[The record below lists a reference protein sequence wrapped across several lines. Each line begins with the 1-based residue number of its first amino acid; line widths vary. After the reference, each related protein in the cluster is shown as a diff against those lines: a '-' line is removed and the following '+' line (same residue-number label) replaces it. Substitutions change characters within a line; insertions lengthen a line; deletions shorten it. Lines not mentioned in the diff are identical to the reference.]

1 MEVLTHEFFLLYVI
15 LHEATTINTLNC
27 NGEKMIFV
35 NGERRAKIPAPETSF
50 IKTYLSIEEIWG

>member
-1 MEVLTHEFFLLYVI
+1 MEVLTHGFFLLYVI
-15 LHEATTINTLNC
+15 LHKATTINTLNC

-35 NGERRAKIPAPETSF
+35 TGERRAKMRAPETSF